1 MARFDVYRPT
11 GRPATLAVDV
21 QSDVLSELDSR
32 VLIPLR
38 PLDASAQESAHR
50 LVPVLEIDGGDYL
63 LVTTDIAMVP
73 CRFLGQPVGN
83 IEAEHRDTITAAM
96 DFLFQGF

>member
-1 MARFDVYRPT
+1 MARFDVYQPT
-11 GRPATLAVDV
+11 GRPASLAVDV

-38 PLDASAQESAHR
+38 PLDASTQEAAHR
-50 LVPVLEIDGGDYL
+50 LVPVLEIDGRDYL

-73 CRFLGQPVGN
+73 CRLLGPPVAN

-96 DFLFQGF
+96 DFLLQGF

>member
-11 GRPATLAVDV
+11 GRPASWLVDV
-21 QSDVLSELDSR
+21 QSSLLSDLESR
-32 VLIPLR
+32 VGIPLV
-38 PLDASAQESAHR
+38 PLEGGRQETIDR
-50 LVPVLEIDGGDYL
+50 LMPVLGIEGQDFV

-73 CRFLGQPVGN
+73 THLLGTPVTN

-96 DFLFQGF
+96 DFLFQGY